1 MRLLQSHNLS
11 DITVSALT
19 KEAGVA
25 RITFYR
31 NYTEMSDV
39 IFDYLEMSHFGVAND
54 ENANLYLPQFVR
66 CYFLFF
72 YENKVLFECI
82 LHTNMLERLFTLLE
96 NQINAHSSILV
107 SAYGFENPYEISA
120 LAGMLLKI
128 LMDWLRNGMEE
139 SIEEMTIVV
148 FKIITLL
155 TLLLC
160 EFLFLSL
167 RCA

>member
-1 MRLLQSHNLS
+1 VFFSVVNNIGCSAFGVNLSQRNCYTWVVNCIRKNSNNAQNVLARSWMQQALLRLLQSHNLS

-72 YENKVLFECI
+72 YENFCVGLNTG
-82 LHTNMLERLFTLLE
+82 L
-96 NQINAHSSILV
+96 
-107 SAYGFENPYEISA
+107 IS
-120 LAGMLLKI
+120 
-128 LMDWLRNGMEE
+128 DR
-139 SIEEMTIVV
+139 
-148 FKIITLL
+148 
-155 TLLLC
+155 
-160 EFLFLSL
+160 
-167 RCA
+167 R